1 MIFSRDFQSK
11 MLESPTSV
19 NTAVNVNS
27 NATTNHHQQMAKRIG
42 NGDFAEDYFASLSG
56 PAKRLIEVSKIFSF
70 LQVFLDYSR
79 FRLLFRLLQS
89 LWFSI
94 FCRKSIFNFFVQN
107 GKPFNK
113 VTENA
118 FFYAGHLLSRAVNFL
133 GFQCHACMASKKVY
147 FGKIGKTN
155 ICRML

>member
-56 PAKRLIEVSKIFSF
+56 PAKRLIEVSNIFSF
-70 LQVFLDYSR
+70 RQVFLDYSR

-118 FFYAGHLLSRAVNFL
+118 FFTPVIYC
-133 GFQCHACMASKKVY
+133 QEQ
-147 FGKIGKTN
+147 
-155 ICRML
+155 